1 MASSKSRFADIATE
15 EKCIE
20 GPENENIK
28 EKTEQNVALLKEIF
42 ALKDESRPEEEI
54 LPHKLSSFIS
64 EFIILRK
71 KENNEDDEPNSSG
84 AIYNCSFQ
92 AVL

>member
-28 EKTEQNVALLKEIF
+28 KKTEQNVALLKEIF
-42 ALKDESRPEEEI
+42 ALKDE
-54 LPHKLSSFIS
+54 
-64 EFIILRK
+64 
-71 KENNEDDEPNSSG
+71 
-84 AIYNCSFQ
+84 
-92 AVL
+92 